1 MSDISRTLTG
11 TMKHSPLTP
20 LDQTL
25 PKNDI
30 GHQHLYEA
38 GGPLD
43 QDMRDCGVI
52 RGTQSCCSAMSHDN
66 CMSLVYTVPILL
78 ASRHHSH
85 HLPRGAETIFCHLN
99 VLTPSVTLM
108 GRHCVEPHL
117 NIKM

>member
-1 MSDISRTLTG
+1 MSDISRTVTG
-11 TMKHSPLTP
+11 TMNHSPLTP

-25 PKNDI
+25 PKYDV
-30 GHQHLYEA
+30 GHHHLYEA

-78 ASRHHSH
+78 ASRYHSH
-85 HLPRGAETIFCHLN
+85 HLPRGADTIFCHLN